1 MDLSLAILIGIGG
14 LGTVLSALW
23 IFAIWKTG
31 GLQNFFV
38 FENGETVPNGAVTG
52 CVEVALPPS
61 RRTEITTDA

>member
-38 FENGETVPNGAVTG
+38 FENGETVPNGAI
-52 CVEVALPPS
+52 PS
-61 RRTEITTDA
+61 SLKKTAKKKESWW